1 MKKRS
6 LIINVSLFLFLFIAL
21 LSSHP
26 FIFAEDA
33 KSFLGTWN
41 GAISA
46 MGTEIEMTVKFTLDE
61 NKKINGTIDV
71 PSQPGAVD
79 VPLGDIKIEGK
90 KISFMID
97 APGAPG
103 EPTFAGELNET
114 GKKITGTFTQG
125 GAEGTFSL
133 EKEEK

>member
-1 MKKRS
+1 MKNRS
-6 LIINVSLFLFLFIAL
+6 LINVSLFLFLSTAL
-21 LSSHP
+21 LLSYS

-33 KSFLGTWN
+33 KPFLGTWN

-46 MGTEIEMTVKFTLDE
+46 MGMEIEITVKFALDE
-61 NKKINGTIDV
+61 TEAIKGTIDV
-71 PSQPGAVD
+71 PMQGLTD

-97 APGAPG
+97 APDVPG
-103 EPTFAGELNET
+103 EPTFSGELDET
-114 GKKITGTFTQG
+114 GNKITGTFSQG
-125 GAEGTFSL
+125 GAEGTFSV